1 MSKTPR
7 ELLDA
12 AARAHVPDDI
22 NLYPRI
28 AAHLQRKTIMQT
40 LRAKPA
46 LLILLVVIAFALL
59 SGVAYAVGRSLGY
72 IPGVGLVDQTAPLR
86 VLAEPVSVTRE
97 GITLTVEQATL
108 AFNKTV
114 IVYTIEGVTWEMR
127 SHQEDVPGCYA
138 SADIRLPDG
147 SSLRPQTGSGGIS
160 AEGRWETRMTYSPVP
175 KNVNEA
181 TFLLECIQD
190 TLPGTAPENWEIPL
204 RFVPA
209 SSDLNIAPVIDIPNG
224 TDMPADGF
232 MLDHVIETDDG
243 YILVGRFKSASLPD
257 NAQALGYSESP
268 TVTDANGN
276 ELPYLTA
283 NDVDVVSTT
292 MGEFPWT
299 LEIKGKAH
307 AWPLTIQL
315 NALAAQNFDLS
326 TDFTFD
332 AGTNPQA
339 GQEWFPAQDI
349 QLGDFVIRLE
359 RVLFTGSGY
368 VFEMSAPANVNQ
380 VDLQILDTV
389 PLGWS
394 GGGDGQGHLTA
405 SVEYDQPPVGML
417 TVHLSNPI
425 FTVRDV
431 WQLQWT
437 PDNAIQSD
445 SLYGIQLVLDRYIP
459 IDDGYYLIGHLAWA
473 DERIQSVSEAD
484 MIRAFDVDGRELVF
498 ERARFSEAAGL
509 MEDLTDANWVY
520 RLYGKAFNGP
530 ITLRLEKANILFSPA
545 AQYTLDLSSFGFEF
559 DDVHLN
565 KPYKTGLI
573 PLEVPG
579 LSADVFNVT
588 YIKEG
593 DLYGFEIKLDADQQ
607 LQGLT
612 FTMQSGLDT
621 TGMDAVSSAG
631 GSYRDEGTGMLIA
644 RVLTDARMSFPL
656 GLSAQDATIGGN
668 WSVEWNPPAAAGST
682 PVYAAEACITLE
694 KWKQAAASP
703 EAIPSEIGQVVLV
716 SRGALAPDPSLF
728 LANLSGSADT
738 PLVFGNGSLSPDGRQ
753 LVYSDEYDRLFILDI
768 STREKTALGEG
779 NAPLW
784 SSDGKHIA
792 FLRQT
797 NQGFNVFVMDA
808 DGRDIRALTDTTA
821 NPLLSTWTP
830 DSQNLIIA
838 LDEGVGYH
846 FQLLNVSDAR
856 QTSLLRTEQAYDA
869 SMAISPDGMWM
880 AYLDKV
886 PGKMTPGIYVS
897 RLDGLEKRLLMQLSH
912 WMAFAPIFSPDG
924 KWLAVN
930 VMNTDLHDAPITP
943 TLIELSSCK
952 VVPLSGLKGSEIQE
966 WGK

>member
-12 AARAHVPDDI
+12 AARTHVTEDI

-28 AAHLQRKTIMQT
+28 AAKLQRKTAMQT
-40 LRAKPA
+40 LRARPA
-46 LLILLVVIAFALL
+46 LLILFVLLALALL
-59 SGVAYAVGRSLGY
+59 SGVAYAIGRSLGY
-72 IPGVGLVDQTAPLR
+72 IPGVGLVDQSAPLR
-86 VLAEPVSVTRE
+86 VLAEPVSVTRD

-108 AFNKTV
+108 ALNKTV
-114 IVYTIEGVTWEMR
+114 IVYTIEGVTWDMR
-127 SHQEDVPGCYA
+127 PHQEGVPGCYA
-138 SADIRLPDG
+138 SAGIRLPDG
-147 SSLRPQTGSGGIS
+147 SFLRRQTGSGGVS

-175 KNVNEA
+175 KDVNEA
-181 TFLLECIQD
+181 IFLLECIQE
-190 TLPGTAPENWEIPL
+190 TLPGTAPENWELPL

-224 TDMPADGF
+224 TDTPTDGF
-232 MLDHVIETDDG
+232 LLDHVIETDDG

-283 NDVDVVSTT
+283 NDVDVTSSV

-332 AGTNPQA
+332 VGTNPQA
-339 GQEWFPAQDI
+339 GQEWFPTQDI
-349 QLGDFVIRLE
+349 QLGNFVIRLD
-359 RVLFTGSGY
+359 RVIFTGSGY
-368 VFEMSAPANVNQ
+368 VFEMSAPSNVGQ

-389 PLGWS
+389 PLGGS
-394 GGGDGQGHLTA
+394 GGGDGQGRLNV

-417 TVHLSNPI
+417 TIHLSRPV
-425 FTVRDV
+425 FTVRDT
-431 WQLQWT
+431 WQMQWT

-445 SLYGIQLVLDRYIP
+445 SLYDIQLVLDRYIP

-473 DERIQSVSEAD
+473 DGRIQSVSEAD
-484 MIRAFDVDGRELVF
+484 MIHAFDVDGRELVF
-498 ERARFSEAAGL
+498 ERAHFSEAAGL

-530 ITLRLEKANILFSPA
+530 ITLRLEKANILFSPST
-545 AQYTLDLSSFGFEF
+545 QYTLDLSSFGFEL
-559 DDVHLN
+559 DDAHLN

-579 LSADVFNVT
+579 LSANVFNVT

-593 DLYGFEIKLDADQQ
+593 ELYGFEIKLDADQQ

-621 TGMDAVSSAG
+621 TGMDAVSGAG
-631 GSYRDEGTGMLIA
+631 GSYRDEGTGMLVS

-656 GLSAQDATIGGN
+656 GLSAQDATISGN
-668 WSVEWNPPAAAGST
+668 WSADWTPPVVAGST
-682 PVYAAEACITLE
+682 PVYAAEACITRE
-694 KWKQAAASP
+694 RWKQAAVSP
-703 EAIPSEIGQVVLV
+703 EAIPSDIGQVVLV

-728 LANLSGSADT
+728 LANLSGSADI
-738 PLVFGNGSLSPDGRQ
+738 PLVFGKGSLSPDGRL
-753 LVYSDEYDRLFILDI
+753 LVYSDEYDRIFVLDI
-768 STREKTALGEG
+768 STKTKTALGEG
-779 NAPLW
+779 FSPLW
-784 SSDGKHIA
+784 SPDGKQVA
-792 FLRQT
+792 FLKQT
-797 NQGFNVFVMDA
+797 NKGFNVFVMEV
-808 DGRDIRALTDTTA
+808 DGGDIRALTDTTTT
-821 NPLLSTWTP
+821 PLLSTWTP
-830 DSQNLIIA
+830 DSQNLVIA
-838 LDEGVGYH
+838 LDSVGYH
-846 FQLLNVSDAR
+846 YQLLNVSNT
-856 QTSLLRTEQAYDA
+856 QLTTLLQTEQAYA
-869 SMAISPDGMWM
+869 NNIAISPDGLWM

-886 PGKMTPGIYVS
+886 PGRMAPGVYLS
-897 RLDGLEKRLLMQLSH
+897 RTDGSGKRLLMQLDH
-912 WMAFAPIFSPDG
+912 WVAFAPVFSPDG
-924 KWLAVN
+924 RWLTVN
-930 VMNTDLHDAPITP
+930 VMNTDLPDTPITP

-952 VVPLSGLKGSEIQE
+952 VIPLSGLKGSEIRE

>member
-28 AAHLQRKTIMQT
+28 ATRLQRKTVMQT

-46 LLILLVVIAFALL
+46 LLILLVILAFALL
-59 SGVAYAVGRSLGY
+59 SGVVYAVGRSLGY

-138 SADIRLPDG
+138 NADIRLPDG
-147 SSLRPQTGSGGIS
+147 SLLRPQTGSGGIS

-175 KNVNEA
+175 QNVNEA

-224 TDMPADGF
+224 TDTPADGF
-232 MLDHVIETDDG
+232 LLDQVIETDDG

-257 NAQALGYSESP
+257 NAQALGYSEWP
-268 TVTDANGN
+268 IVTDANGK

-332 AGTNPQA
+332 AGANPQA

-380 VDLQILDTV
+380 VDLQILDTS
-389 PLGWS
+389 PLGGS
-394 GGGDGQGHLTA
+394 GGGDGQGLLTA

-417 TVHLSNPI
+417 TIHLSNPI
-425 FTVRDV
+425 YTVRDV
-431 WQLQWT
+431 WQIQWT

-445 SLYGIQLVLDRYIP
+445 SLYGIQLVLDKYIP
-459 IDDGYYLIGHLAWA
+459 IDDGYYLIGHLAW
-473 DERIQSVSEAD
+473 DDGHIQSVSEAD
-484 MIRAFDVDGRELVF
+484 MIRAYDVDGRQLVF
-498 ERARFSEAAGL
+498 ERASFSEAAGL

-545 AQYTLDLSSFGFEF
+545 TRYTLDLSSFGFEF
-559 DDVHLN
+559 DDAHLN
-565 KPYKTGLI
+565 VPYKTGLI

-579 LSADVFNVT
+579 LSANVFNVT

-612 FTMQSGLDT
+612 FTMQSGLDA

-631 GSYRDEGTGMLIA
+631 GSYRDEGPGMLVS

-668 WSVEWNPPAAAGST
+668 WSVEWNPPAAAGAT

-694 KWKQAAASP
+694 RWKQAAASP

-716 SRGALAPDPSLF
+716 SGGAVAPEPSLF

-738 PLVFGNGSLSPDGRQ
+738 PLVFGNGSLSPDGGQ
-753 LVYSDEYDRLFILDI
+753 LVYSDEYDRLFILNI
-768 STREKTALGEG
+768 STREKIKLGEG
-779 NAPLW
+779 KAPLW
-784 SSDGKHIA
+784 SPDGKHIA

-797 NQGFNVFVMDA
+797 NQGFNVFVMET
-808 DGRDIRALTDTTA
+808 DGGDIRALTDTNT
-821 NPLLSTWTP
+821 NPLLSTWMP
-830 DSQNLIIA
+830 DSQSLVIT

-846 FQLLNVSDAR
+846 FQLLNVDDAS

-869 SMAISPDGMWM
+869 SVALSPDGLWM

-886 PGKMTPGIYVS
+886 PGRMAPGVYLARI
-897 RLDGLEKRLLMQLSH
+897 DGSDKRLLMQLDH
-912 WMAFAPIFSPDG
+912 WMAFGPVFSPDG

-930 VMNTDLHDAPITP
+930 VMNTDLPDVPITP
-943 TLIELSSCK
+943 TLIEASSCK
-952 VVPLSGLKGSEIQE
+952 VIPLSGLKGSEIQE

>member
-12 AARAHVPDDI
+12 AARIHVPENID
-22 NLYPRI
+22 LYPRI
-28 AAHLQRKTIMQT
+28 AAKLQRKTVMQT
-40 LRAKPA
+40 LRAKPV
-46 LLILLVVIAFALL
+46 LLILFVLLALALL

-86 VLAEPVSVTRE
+86 VLAEPVFVTRE

-114 IVYTIEGVTWEMR
+114 IVYTIEGVTWDMR
-127 SHQEDVPGCYA
+127 SHQEDVPGCSA
-138 SADIRLPDG
+138 SADIRLPDA
-147 SSLRPQTGSGGIS
+147 SFLRPQTGSSGIS

-175 KNVNEA
+175 EDVNEA
-181 TFLLECIQD
+181 TFLLECIRE
-190 TLPGTAPENWEIPL
+190 TLPGKAPENWELLL

-224 TDMPADGF
+224 AGTPADGF
-232 MLDHVIETDDG
+232 LLDHVIETDDG
-243 YILVGRFKSASLPD
+243 YILVGRFKSESLPY
-257 NAQALGYSESP
+257 NAQALGYSEWP
-268 TVTDANGN
+268 RVTDTNGN

-299 LEIKGKAH
+299 LEIKGRAH

-315 NALAAQNFDLS
+315 NALAAQNFDLAA
-326 TDFTFD
+326 DFTFD

-339 GQEWFPAQDI
+339 GQEWFPAQEI
-349 QLGDFVIRLE
+349 QLGEFVIRVE
-359 RVLFTGSGY
+359 RVTFTGSGY
-368 VFEMSAPANVNQ
+368 LFEMSAPADVGQ
-380 VDLQILDTV
+380 VDLQILDTS
-389 PLGWS
+389 PLGVS
-394 GGGDGQGHLTA
+394 GGSDEQGRLTA
-405 SVEYDQPPVGML
+405 SLEYAQPPNGVL
-417 TVHLSNPI
+417 TIRLSNPV
-425 FTVRDV
+425 FTIRDG
-431 WQLQWT
+431 WQMQWA
-437 PDNAIQSD
+437 PENAIQSD
-445 SLYGIQLVLDRYIP
+445 SLYGIQLALDRYIP
-459 IDDGYYLIGHLAWA
+459 IDDGYYLIGHIEWT
-473 DERIQSVSEAD
+473 DERIMGVSEAE
-484 MIRAFDVDGRELVF
+484 MIRAFDADGRELVL

-509 MEDLTDANWVY
+509 VEDLTDANWVY

-545 AQYTLDLSSFGFEF
+545 ARYTLDLSSFGFEF
-559 DDVHLN
+559 DDAHLN

-579 LSADVFNVT
+579 LSAKVFNVT

-593 DLYGFEIKLDADQQ
+593 DLYGFEIKLDAEQQ

-612 FTMQSGLDT
+612 FSMQSGLDT
-621 TGMDAVSSAG
+621 TGMDAVSGAG
-631 GSYRDEGTGMLIA
+631 GSYRDEGTGMLVT

-682 PVYAAEACITLE
+682 PMYAAEACVTRA

-728 LANLSGSADT
+728 LANLSGSADIS
-738 PLVFGNGSLSPDGRQ
+738 LVFGKGSLSPDATQ
-753 LVYSDEYDRLFILDI
+753 LVYSDEYDRLFILNML
-768 STREKTALGEG
+768 TKEKTAIDEG
-779 NAPLW
+779 LAPLW
-784 SSDGKHIA
+784 SPDGKYIA

-797 NQGFNVFVMDA
+797 NKGFNVFVMEV
-808 DGRDIRALTDTTA
+808 DGGDIRALTDTIA

-830 DSQNLIIA
+830 DSQSLIVA
-838 LDEGVGYH
+838 FDEGVGYH
-846 FQLLNVSDAR
+846 FQLLNVSDLS
-856 QTSLLRTEQAYDA
+856 QTSLLHTEQAYDTNL
-869 SMAISPDGMWM
+869 AISPDGLWM

-886 PGKMTPGIYVS
+886 PGKMTPGIYFS
-897 RLDGLEKRLLMQLSH
+897 RKDGSGKRLLMQLEH
-912 WMAFAPIFSPDG
+912 WMAFTPVFSPDG
-924 KWLAVN
+924 KWLAVS
-930 VMNTDLHDAPITP
+930 VMNTDLPDAPVTP
-943 TLIELSSCK
+943 TLIGLSSCK
-952 VVPLSGLKGSEIQE
+952 VIPLSGLKGSEIQE
-966 WGK
+966 WGR

>member
-28 AAHLQRKTIMQT
+28 AARLQRKTVMQT

-46 LLILLVVIAFALL
+46 LLILLVVLAFAFL
-59 SGVAYAVGRSLGY
+59 SGVVYAVGRSLGY

-138 SADIRLPDG
+138 NADIRLPDG
-147 SSLRPQTGSGGIS
+147 SFLRPQTGSGGMS

-175 KNVNEA
+175 QNVNEA

-224 TDMPADGF
+224 TDTPADGF
-232 MLDHVIETDDG
+232 LLDQVIETDDG

-257 NAQALGYSESP
+257 NAQALGYSEWP
-268 TVTDANGN
+268 IVTDANGN

-299 LEIKGKAH
+299 LEIKGKTH

-326 TDFTFD
+326 ADFTFD
-332 AGTNPQA
+332 AGTGPQA
-339 GQEWFPAQDI
+339 GQEWLPVQDI

-380 VDLQILDTV
+380 VDLQILDTS
-389 PLGWS
+389 PLGGS
-394 GGGDGQGHLTA
+394 GGGDGQGRLTA

-417 TVHLSNPI
+417 TIHLSNPI
-425 FTVRDV
+425 YTVRDV
-431 WQLQWT
+431 WQIQWT
-437 PDNAIQSD
+437 PDNAIRSD
-445 SLYGIQLVLDRYIP
+445 SLYGIQLVLDKYIP

-484 MIRAFDVDGRELVF
+484 MIRAYDVDGRQLVF
-498 ERARFSEAAGL
+498 ERASFSEAAGL

-545 AQYTLDLSSFGFEF
+545 ARYTLDLSSFGFEF
-559 DDVHLN
+559 DDAHLN
-565 KPYKTGLI
+565 MPYKTGLI
-573 PLEVPG
+573 SLEVPG
-579 LSADVFNVT
+579 LSANVFNVT

-593 DLYGFEIKLDADQQ
+593 DLYGFEINLDADQQ

-612 FTMQSGLDT
+612 FTMQSGLDA

-631 GSYRDEGTGMLIA
+631 GSYRDEGPGMLVS

-656 GLSAQDATIGGN
+656 GLMAQDATIGGN
-668 WSVEWNPPAAAGST
+668 WSVEWNPPAAAGAT

-694 KWKQAAASP
+694 RWKQAAASP

-716 SRGALAPDPSLF
+716 SGGAVAPEPSLF

-738 PLVFGNGSLSPDGRQ
+738 PLVFGNGSLSPDGGQ
-753 LVYSDEYDRLFILDI
+753 LVYSDEYDRLFILNI
-768 STREKTALGEG
+768 SNKEKITLGEG
-779 NAPLW
+779 KAPLW
-784 SSDGKHIA
+784 SPDGKHIA

-797 NQGFNVFVMDA
+797 NQGFNVFVMET
-808 DGRDIRALTDTTA
+808 DGGDIRALTDTNT
-821 NPLLSTWTP
+821 NPLLSTWMP
-830 DSQNLIIA
+830 DSQSLVIA

-846 FQLLNVSDAR
+846 FQLLNVDDAS

-869 SMAISPDGMWM
+869 SVALSPDGLWM

-886 PGKMTPGIYVS
+886 PGRMAPGVYLARI
-897 RLDGLEKRLLMQLSH
+897 DGSDKRLLMQLDH
-912 WMAFAPIFSPDG
+912 WMAFGPVFSPDG

-930 VMNTDLHDAPITP
+930 VMNTDLPDVPITP
-943 TLIELSSCK
+943 TLIEASSCK
-952 VVPLSGLKGSEIQE
+952 VIPLSGLKGSEIQE